1 MFLAE
6 KSISLPLVDQRLTAH
21 FAASAADQQL
31 RHYQQDEL

>member
-21 FAASAADQQL
+21 FAASAADQQPH
-31 RHYQQDEL
+31 HYQQDEL